1 MQVLEERSQ
10 EFLQEMNSQA
20 IASKLKGL
28 GLIPESVKNSIKQS
42 TCREDANEC
51 LLTYLKEDATEK
63 EVRGVFKVASEKT
76 DYGRM
81 SEFAANIQQKL
92 PQGLCRCVYICF
104 K

>member
-1 MQVLEERSQ
+1 MQVLKEQSQ
-10 EFLQEMNSQA
+10 DFLQEMNSQA
-20 IASKLKGL
+20 IASTLRGL
-28 GLIPESVKNSIKQS
+28 GLIPESVKNGITHS

-51 LLTYLKEDATEK
+51 LLTYLKEDASEK
-63 EVRGVFKVASEKT
+63 KVRSVFKVASEKT

-92 PQGLCRCVYICF
+92 PQGSCRCVYICF